1 MTKMST
7 MPRLTKL
14 VAGAVV
20 ALIGL
25 IALSASAFAQPAPP
39 HQFYGGGLAAGD
51 EVGLGD
57 ASATVDENGEWYIR
71 TSAEG
76 VDENSFSVNGQAASA
91 TLTSV
96 SDSLTQVTLTVAM
109 MEDDSMMGEDGEMMG
124 EDGEMM
130 GEDGEMMGE
139 DEDAMLDEDDSMTE
153 DDSMGEDVGMP
164 STGSGGLADSSGIS
178 AGLIGLLIALGAAA
192 IAGLGLRRVRNRA

>member
-7 MPRLTKL
+7 MPRL
-14 VAGAVV
+14 VAV
-20 ALIGL
+20 ALAAF
-25 IALSASAFAQPAPP
+25 IAFAALGASALAQPAAP
-39 HQFYGGGLAAGD
+39 HRFAGSGLTAGD
-51 EVGLGD
+51 VVGLGD
-57 ASATVDENGEWYIR
+57 ASATADAAGEWYIDAA
-71 TSAEG
+71 AEG
-76 VDENSFSVNGQAASA
+76 VDENSFSLNGKSASA

-96 SDSLTQVTLTVAM
+96 NDSVTLVAISAMEDDSM
-109 MEDDSMMGEDGEMMG
+109 MGDDDSMMGEDGEMG
-124 EDGEMM
+124 EDDSMM
-130 GEDGEMMGE
+130 GED
-139 DEDAMLDEDDSMTE
+139 DESMLDE

>member
-7 MPRLTKL
+7 MPKL

-25 IALSASAFAQPAPP
+25 VALSASAFAQPATP
-39 HQFYGGGLAAGD
+39 HQFYGGGLEAGD
-51 EVGLGD
+51 VVAIGD
-57 ASATVDENGEWYIR
+57 ASGTADADGNWYIR
-71 TSAEG
+71 VAAEG
-76 VDENSFSVNGQAASA
+76 VDENSFTLNGKSASA

-96 SDSLTQVTLTVAM
+96 SDSLTQVDIEAM
-109 MEDDSMMGEDGEMMG
+109 SMPEGDGMEEPGDGMEEPG
-124 EDGEMM
+124 DGMEEP
-130 GEDGEMMGE
+130 GDGMEE
-139 DEDAMLDEDDSMTE
+139 PDEQLDEDKT
-153 DDSMGEDVGMP
+153 DVGMP

>member
-7 MPRLTKL
+7 MPKL

-25 IALSASAFAQPAPP
+25 IALSASAFAQPATP
-39 HQFYGGGLAAGD
+39 HQFYGGGLAEGD
-51 EVGLGD
+51 VVSVGD
-57 ASATVDENGEWYIR
+57 ASGTADANGDWYIR
-71 TSAEG
+71 ISADG
-76 VDENSFSVNGQAASA
+76 VDENSFSLNGKSATA
-91 TLTSV
+91 TLTPQG
-96 SDSLTQVTLTVAM
+96 DSLTHVAVEAM
-109 MEDDSMMGEDGEMMG
+109 AMPEDGMGEGEMGEGEMG
-124 EDGEMM
+124 EGEMGEGEM
-130 GEDGEMMGE
+130 GEGEMGEGEMGEGEMGE
-139 DEDAMLDEDDSMTE
+139 DEQLD
-153 DDSMGEDVGMP
+153 EDVGMP

>member
-7 MPRLTKL
+7 MPRLAI
-14 VAGAVV
+14 AGVV

-25 IALSASAFAQPAPP
+25 IALSASAFAQPANP
-39 HQFYGGGLAAGD
+39 HQFYGGGLEAGD

-71 TSAEG
+71 AAAEG
-76 VDENSFSVNGQAASA
+76 VDENSFTLNGASASA
-91 TLTSV
+91 TLTAV
-96 SDSLTQVTLTVAM
+96 SDSLTQVAITA

-139 DEDAMLDEDDSMTE
+139 DEDAH
-153 DDSMGEDVGMP
+153 
-164 STGSGGLADSSGIS
+164 A
-178 AGLIGLLIALGAAA
+178 
-192 IAGLGLRRVRNRA
+192 RRG

>member
-1 MTKMST
+1 
-7 MPRLTKL
+7 MPRPTKL
-14 VAGAVV
+14 VAV
-20 ALIGL
+20 ALAAF
-25 IALSASAFAQPAPP
+25 IAFAALGASALAQPSVP
-39 HQFYGGGLAAGD
+39 HRFAGTGLAAGD
-51 EVGLGD
+51 VVGLGD
-57 ASATVDENGEWYIR
+57 ASATADRAGEWYID
-71 TSAEG
+71 APADG
-76 VDENSFSVNGQAASA
+76 VDENSFTLNGSSASA
-91 TLTSV
+91 ELTSV
-96 SDSLTQVTLTVAM
+96 SDSVTLVALTA

>member
-7 MPRLTKL
+7 MPRL

-25 IALSASAFAQPAPP
+25 IALSASAFAQPANP
-39 HQFYGGGLAAGD
+39 HQFYGGGLEAGD

-57 ASATVDENGEWYIR
+57 ATATADENGEWYIR
-71 TSAEG
+71 AAAEG
-76 VDENSFSVNGQAASA
+76 VDENSFTLNGSSASA
-91 TLTSV
+91 ELTSV
-96 SDSLTQVTLTVAM
+96 SDSLTSVAITAMEDDSM
-109 MEDDSMMGEDGEMMG
+109 MGDDDSMMGEDGEMG
-124 EDGEMM
+124 EDDSMM
-130 GEDGEMMGE
+130 GED
-139 DEDAMLDEDDSMTE
+139 DESMLDE

-192 IAGLGLRRVRNRA
+192 IAGLGYRRVRNRA

>member
-7 MPRLTKL
+7 MPRLAI
-14 VAGAVV
+14 AGVV

-25 IALSASAFAQPAPP
+25 IALSASAFAQPVSTP
-39 HQFYGGGLAAGD
+39 HQFYGGGLEAGD

-57 ASATVDENGEWYIR
+57 ATATADADGNWSI
-71 TSAEG
+71 TSTAAVAAET
-76 VDENSFSVNGQAASA
+76 DENSFTLNGASASA
-91 TLTSV
+91 TLNSV
-96 SDSLTQVTLTVAM
+96 GESLTQVTIEAM
-109 MEDDSMMGEDGEMMG
+109 AMDDSMGEGDQMGEGDEMG
-124 EDGEMM
+124 EGDQ
-130 GEDGEMMGE
+130 MGE
-139 DEDAMLDEDDSMTE
+139 DEQMLNED